1 MRLVTEPQR
10 PQSVTLAI
18 QFARARYISR
28 NSGGSAVR
36 SAAYNG
42 REEIEAE
49 RTGEVFYFR
58 HRDAPE
64 YHTVLLPEGAAAR
77 FAEAGVLWNAAE
89 AAERRKDAQVAREIV
104 LALPANAEVSTE
116 DRIAMARSFAEMHF
130 VSKGLAVQLDV
141 HAPHEGDAESERA
154 NWHAHLLITT
164 RRLEGEQFDAKKAR
178 DLDPEVRLAGGR
190 PLVSDGAVW
199 GELWREHQD
208 QYFREHG
215 LDARVDPRAT
225 HAQEHIGPVRMR
237 VTGAEIVERAE
248 IIRQANQA
256 AARDPDQ
263 VLATLTRNN
272 ATFTA
277 RDLDRHLS
285 KQLGNEGQEAAEA
298 IAAVRTA
305 VLQHRDLVP
314 LHDRETGAA
323 AERFTTHQVRAEE
336 VSALADADGMNRARS
351 GGVSGRSVKA
361 ARAGRTLRPDQDAAL
376 AHATGAGNLKLIE
389 GRAGTGK
396 SYTLAAIRDAHAA
409 DGKRVVGLAPTNAVA
424 QDLVAD
430 GFSEAGTVHAA
441 LFGLKNGRTRW
452 DRNTVVVVDEAAML
466 DTPVTGELL
475 AAARQAGAKLILTGD
490 DRQLASIERGGLFS
504 EMRQRHGAAEITEV
518 TRQKVDWQ
526 RQAARD
532 LAEGRFAEAVN
543 AFDRAGAITWTGK
556 QEDARRALVAAWTR
570 DAAEQPGA
578 SRFVF
583 AYTNRDVDAL
593 NAELRQV
600 RRERGELTG
609 ADVAFNTKHG
619 VAAFAV
625 GDRVQF
631 TDTDKRRHIYNGNA
645 GTITG
650 FDAGT
655 GQITVRLDAA
665 SGAGRDVTWSA
676 HEFEGFRHG
685 YAGTIYKGQG
695 KTLDRT
701 YLYHT
706 EHWRAAASYVAL
718 TRQRDSA
725 QVFVARE
732 TARDAAQLARQM
744 GRGEVR
750 AASIAWA
757 TREEVSEVSKI
768 RAERQAGPS
777 TDDRKT
783 ERIRPGK
790 DRDEDSLRAK
800 VRDALTERRRVK
812 AEMEK
817 PEAAPVPDAHLV
829 RADERQADS
838 AAAYWKAT
846 TNGPD
851 KERGEDS
858 LRAKVREA
866 LAARQGPNAQA
877 EKTEAPL
884 SPDAHL
890 ERAGQQEKSDRAF
903 TGSAEE
909 RTAMKADAARPLAAR
924 EAGEGPVV
932 PADGQHQAAVSNGP
946 EDERTPAA
954 LLPAWRD
961 TTGQGRDSFGRGTS
975 QADLVR
981 VADQDPAAL
990 REVEAQKRAM
1000 RATYRDPEAAA
1011 GALEALIRKSGNDL
1025 RAVTQTL
1032 RQDGPEVLGALRGRE
1047 GWLASEA
1054 AKTERTYARNA
1065 ARTVPASLDQ
1075 QAGARDAAV
1084 RSHTTAVEQQRTRDA
1099 VEVPGLSKASLAVLD
1114 NVQTALRATEQQ
1126 HDGERYDAKL
1136 RRREEMV
1143 AGVWTAGRA
1152 DPRVA
1157 GELDRFMAAVGQ
1169 RLGEEGTRDASRAA
1183 GQEGRMTV
1191 PGAGPEQQAGLDV
1204 LARSFRRGREGTEQN
1219 AAWGNRLGREAQ
1231 AAERERTR
1239 QEERQR
1245 QGLPP
1250 EPPREQQSKGL
1261 GLSR

>member
-1 MRLVTEPQR
+1 
-10 PQSVTLAI
+10 LAI
-18 QFARARYISR
+18 EFARARYISR

-36 SAAYNG
+36 SAAYNS
-42 REEIEAE
+42 RDEIEAE

-64 YHTVLLPEGAAAR
+64 YHSVLLPEGAAAR
-77 FAEAGVLWNAAE
+77 FAQAGVLWNAAE

-104 LALPANAEVSTE
+104 LALPANADVSTE
-116 DRIAMARSFAEMHF
+116 DRIALARSFAETHF

-141 HAPHEGDAESERA
+141 HAPHEGETESERA

-164 RRLEGEQFDAKKAR
+164 RRLDGETFNAKKAR

-190 PLVSDGAVW
+190 ARVADGAAW

-215 LDARVDPRAT
+215 IDARVDARAT

-277 RDLDRHLS
+277 HDLDRYLT
-285 KQLGNEGQEAAEA
+285 KQLGEGREATEA
-298 IAAVRTA
+298 IATGRAA
-305 VLQHRDLVP
+305 VLKHGDLIP
-314 LHDRETGAA
+314 LHDRETGEI
-323 AERFTTHQVRAEE
+323 AERFTTRQVRAEE
-336 VSALADADGMNRARS
+336 RAALANADSMNRARS
-351 GGVSGRSVKA
+351 GGVSRHG
-361 ARAGRTLRPDQDAAL
+361 ARMAQAGRTLRPDQETAF

-396 SYTLAAIRDAHAA
+396 SFTLAAIRDAHAA
-409 DGKRVVGLAPTNAVA
+409 DGKRVIGLAPTNAVA
-424 QDLVAD
+424 QDLAAD
-430 GFSEAGTVHAA
+430 GFSESGTVHAA

-475 AAARQAGAKLILTGD
+475 AAARQAGAKLILAGD

-518 TRQKVDWQ
+518 TRQTVDWQ

-532 LAEGRFAEAVN
+532 LAEGRFADAVA
-543 AFDRAGAITWTGK
+543 AFDRAGAITWTDK
-556 QEDARRALVAAWTR
+556 HEDAQRALVAAWTR
-570 DAAEQPGA
+570 DAAERPGA

-583 AYTNRDVDAL
+583 AYTNRDVDTL

-600 RRERGELTG
+600 RRARGELTG
-609 ADVAFNTKHG
+609 ADVEFNTKHG
-619 VAAFAV
+619 VAAFAI

-631 TDTDKRRHIYNGNA
+631 TDTDKKRSIYNGNA

-650 FDAGT
+650 LNGLT
-655 GQITVRLDAA
+655 GEITARLDAA
-665 SGAGRDVTWSA
+665 NGAGRDVTWSA
-676 HEFEGFRHG
+676 NEFEGFRHG

-732 TARDAAQLARQM
+732 TARNANHLARQM
-744 GRGEVR
+744 ARGEVR
-750 AASIAWA
+750 AASVAWA
-757 TREEVSEVSKI
+757 TREEVSNV
-768 RAERQAGPS
+768 RTERQAEPAAA
-777 TDDRKT
+777 DRTT
-783 ERIRPGK
+783 EHPGARQ

-800 VRDALTERRRVK
+800 VREALTERQRLK

-817 PEAAPVPDAHLV
+817 PEATPAPDAREKQSDH
-829 RADERQADS
+829 QADP

-846 TNGPD
+846 ASRPD
-851 KERGEDS
+851 TERDEDS
-858 LRAKVREA
+858 LHAKVR
-866 LAARQGPNAQA
+866 G
-877 EKTEAPL
+877 
-884 SPDAHL
+884 
-890 ERAGQQEKSDRAF
+890 
-903 TGSAEE
+903 
-909 RTAMKADAARPLAAR
+909 
-924 EAGEGPVV
+924 AGEGPGV
-932 PADGQHQAAVSNGP
+932 PADAQRQATVRSGP
-946 EDERTPAA
+946 EGERAPAA

-961 TTGQGRDSFGRGTS
+961 VTGQGRDSLGRGTS
-975 QADLVR
+975 PEDLAR

-1011 GALEALIRKSGNDL
+1011 DARDALIQKSGNDL
-1025 RAVTQTL
+1025 RVAAQTL

-1047 GWLASEA
+1047 GWLAGEA
-1054 AKTERTYARNA
+1054 AKTERTYARSA
-1065 ARTVPASLDQ
+1065 ARTIPASLDQ
-1075 QAGARDAAV
+1075 EAAV
-1084 RSHTTAVEQQRTRDA
+1084 RDVAVRNHTTAVDQQRTRDA
-1099 VEVPGLSKASLAVLD
+1099 VEVPGLSRASLAVLD
-1114 NVQTALRATEQQ
+1114 NVQVALGATEQQ
-1126 HDGERYDAKL
+1126 RDGERYDAKE
-1136 RRREEMV
+1136 RRQEEMV
-1143 AGVWTAGRA
+1143 AGAWTAGRA

-1157 GELDRFMAAVGQ
+1157 GELDRFMAAAGQ
-1169 RLGEEGTRDASRAA
+1169 RLGEEGMRDASRAA
-1183 GQEGRMTV
+1183 GQAGRMRV
-1191 PGAGPEQQAGLDV
+1191 PGAGAEQQAGLDV
-1204 LARSFRRGREGTEQN
+1204 LAQSFQRGCEGTEQS

-1239 QEERQR
+1239 QEARQR

-1250 EPPREQQSKGL
+1250 EPPRDQQSKGL